1 MTIVGIVLMALGFL
15 GCFVNK
21 IPGPL
26 VAFIGLLFVKFA
38 AGLDISFGII
48 GLCAALVVISMIIN
62 AKLVP
67 SLVAKLHPYGKGGSW
82 GAFLGSL
89 IGLIVMMSSESVV
102 AGVII
107 MVALPYVF
115 AWLFELISTKS
126 IKECSKRAASALVV
140 FLVSTVIKLAVVA
153 LCMKVTFEEM

>member
-1 MTIVGIVLMALGFL
+1 MVIAGIVLMALGFL

-26 VAFIGLLFVKFA
+26 VAFIGLLLVKFA

-48 GLCAALVVISMIIN
+48 ALCAALVIISMIIN

-89 IGLIVMMSSESVV
+89 IGLIVMMSADVIV
-102 AGVII
+102 GAII
-107 MVALPYVF
+107 MVALPYMF

-126 IKECSKRAASALVV
+126 VKECSKRALSALVV

-153 LCMKVTFEEM
+153 TCLKITFEEM

>member
-1 MTIVGIVLMALGFL
+1 MTIVGIVLMCFGFL

-48 GLCAALVVISMIIN
+48 ALCAALVVISMIIN
-62 AKLVP
+62 SKLLP

-82 GAFLGSL
+82 GAFFGSL
-89 IGLIVMMSSESVV
+89 VGLIALTSGDAVLGAILMVV
-102 AGVII
+102 LTY
-107 MVALPYVF
+107 MF

-126 IKECSKRAASALVV
+126 VKECSKRAVSAFAV

-153 LCMKVTFEEM
+153 TCLKITIEEMN

>member
-1 MTIVGIVLMALGFL
+1 MCFGFL

-26 VAFIGLLFVKFA
+26 VAFIGLLVVKFA

-48 GLCAALVVISMIIN
+48 ALCAALVVISMIIN
-62 AKLVP
+62 SKFVPALV
-67 SLVAKLHPYGKGGSW
+67 SKLHPYGKGGSW

-89 IGLIVMMSSESVV
+89 IGLISIASDYPVV
-102 AGVII
+102 GAVLMI
-107 MVALPYVF
+107 VLPYVF

-126 IKECSKRAASALVV
+126 IKECTKRAASAFLV

-153 LCMKVTFEEM
+153 TCLKITIAEM